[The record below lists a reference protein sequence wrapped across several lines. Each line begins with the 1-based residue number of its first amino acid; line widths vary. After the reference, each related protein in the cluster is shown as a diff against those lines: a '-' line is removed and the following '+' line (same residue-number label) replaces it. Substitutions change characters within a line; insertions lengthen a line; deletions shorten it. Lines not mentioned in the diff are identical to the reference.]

1 MFVQVETVSAR
12 TLRQREDR
20 MLVAEVPHDARTLQP
35 ARDRGGRFV
44 LGLEGLHQPQPQQIR
59 HAHFHGHGAA
69 ASGATCA
76 QTLAVARP
84 GIGAVDVD
92 AVCRAHVRERLSR

>member
-1 MFVQVETVSAR
+1 MFVEVETVAAR
-12 TLRQREDR
+12 TLCQREDR
-20 MLVAEVPHDARTLQP
+20 VLVAEVPHDARALQP
-35 ARDRGGRFV
+35 ARDGGGRFV

-69 ASGATCA
+69 ARGTTRA

-84 GIGAVDVD
+84 GVGAVYID
-92 AVCRAHVRERLSR
+92 AVCRAHARERLSR

>member
-59 HAHFHGHGAA
+59 YAHFHGHGAA
-69 ASGATCA
+69 ARGATCA

-84 GIGAVDVD
+84 GVGAVDVD